1 MRISKMVLNLTA
13 LAFVAG
19 FAGNAFAASSSSN
32 AVCQNRSGVERG
44 ASTNPEKP
52 SQYKQKSQGPE
63 KRYSRKTHKG
73 TK

>member
-19 FAGNAFAASSSSN
+19 FAGNAFAASSSAN
-32 AVCQNRSGVERG
+32 AVCQNRSGVGMRDSS
-44 ASTNPEKP
+44 AADKP
-52 SQYKQKSQGPE
+52 TQYKQKSQGPE
-63 KRYSRKTHKG
+63 KRYSRKSQKG